1 MYLCTHVDSLYI
13 SIYMHESPV
22 APPPPPPHENSWQ
35 MITLTMS
42 SKADMLEEV
51 HTQIK
56 IIATLE

>member
-1 MYLCTHVDSLYI
+1 MNLCTHVDSLYI
-13 SIYMHESPV
+13 SIYKHESPV
-22 APPPPPPHENSWQ
+22 APPPPHENSWQ

>member
-13 SIYMHESPV
+13 SIYKHGSPV
-22 APPPPPPHENSWQ
+22 APPPPPNENSWQ

>member
-13 SIYMHESPV
+13 SIYKHESPV
-22 APPPPPPHENSWQ
+22 APTPPPYENSWQ